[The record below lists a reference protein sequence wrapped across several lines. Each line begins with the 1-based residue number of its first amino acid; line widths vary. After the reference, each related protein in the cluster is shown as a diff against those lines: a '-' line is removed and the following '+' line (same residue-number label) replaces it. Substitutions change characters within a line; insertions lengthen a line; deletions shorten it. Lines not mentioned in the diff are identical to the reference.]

1 MLMKNKIIYTIL
13 IYIFCQC
20 SSIAQDQFYNFETKN
35 IEITENGNSI
45 KANYGKAVSS
55 DRNFEIVANEFLY
68 SKNTKILN
76 INGNGSIQIRSNNL
90 SVEFDN
96 GFIDQKKFIFEA
108 SGEVKVKDLNRN
120 LEINSKKIVFNYKD
134 NILISSSKSQI
145 KDNFQN
151 NLVTENFEYNINKEI
166 LKLNKINL
174 TDRNNNNLKSSI
186 AYINTKTN
194 NLYGKN
200 IFINLRNETLNNNN
214 EPRLKGNSMINND
227 LSTKITKGVFTTC
240 KKRDGCPPWELSAK
254 KIEHDKKNKIIKY
267 ENAFLKIYD
276 RPIAYFPKFS
286 HPDPTV
292 DRKSGFLTP
301 SIKNSSNSKNFLSLP
316 YYLVVSENSDLT
328 FSPRLYDHEE
338 VLLQTEYRKVNL
350 NSNHISDFSFKI
362 NDEKKLKSHLFY
374 EYNRGINIDNFI
386 DSNLDFKIQSTSKDT
401 YIKKNKIKSK
411 LINNENLLE
420 NSAKLSLSR
429 NDMSVN
435 FETVVYEDLDKND
448 SDRYEFLIPKIDVTK
463 KIENKTKLNG
473 DFTFKSQALSKNYNT
488 NIFETVNINDLI
500 FQSNSKVTKKGF
512 YNNYEFIIKN
522 TNTNAENSL
531 SYKNK
536 ENAYMSGLLQFNS
549 SLPLIKENNNY
560 KKILNPK
567 LALKISPNHTKDNR
581 NDDIKIDANNIY
593 ALNRAVKQ
601 DMIEGGLSL
610 TFGNEFS
617 VLDKENLLEVFGF
630 KIANNLRLEENSDLP
645 RNSQIG
651 NKTSS
656 VLTEIFYQ
664 PNDYIKMNYNT
675 SIKNDLTNINYE
687 NLTTEFKINNIVTNF
702 DYLNENNS
710 SDNIAYLSNT
720 TKLLIDNSN
729 LISFSTRR
737 NKTIDLT
744 EYYNLAYQYKNDCL
758 TASIEYNKDYYSD
771 RDLKPNESI
780 FLKLSIIPF
789 NKDNPKFLK

>member
-729 LISFSTRR
+729 LISSCRIPVSFKEYHLIIRAKIDFIR
-737 NKTIDLT
+737 NEKHS
-744 EYYNLAYQYKNDCL
+744 KN
-758 TASIEYNKDYYSD
+758 K
-771 RDLKPNESI
+771 R
-780 FLKLSIIPF
+780 
-789 NKDNPKFLK
+789 

>member
-1 MLMKNKIIYTIL
+1 MKNKIIYTIL
-13 IYIFCQC
+13 IYIFCHC
-20 SSIAQDQFYNFETKN
+20 TSFAQDQFYNFETKT
-35 IEITENGNSI
+35 IEITEDGNLL
-45 KANYGKAVSS
+45 KANYGKVVSS
-55 DRNFEIVANEFLY
+55 DKNFEIKGNEFLY

-76 INGNGSIQIRSNNL
+76 INGDGSIQIRSNNL
-90 SVEFDN
+90 YVEFDI

-108 SGEVKVKDLNRN
+108 TGEVKVKDLNRN
-120 LEINSKKIVFNYKD
+120 LEINSNKIVFNYKE
-134 NILISSSKSQI
+134 NILISSSRSQI
-145 KDNFQN
+145 IDNYQN
-151 NLVTENFEYNINKEI
+151 KLITENFEYNINKEI
-166 LKLNKINL
+166 IKLNELNL

-200 IFINLRNETLNNNN
+200 IFINLRNETLNKNN
-214 EPRLKGNSMINND
+214 EPRLKGNSIINND
-227 LSTKITKGVFTTC
+227 VSTKITKGVFTTC

-276 RPIAYFPKFS
+276 KPIAYFPKFS

-301 SIKNSSNSKNFLSLP
+301 SLKNSSNSKNFLSLP

-338 VLLQTEYRKVNL
+338 VLLQTEYRKVNS

-362 NDEKKLKSHLFY
+362 NDDKKLKSHFFY
-374 EYNRGINIDNFI
+374 EYNRGIKLDNFI
-386 DSNLDFKIQSTSKDT
+386 DSNFDFKIQSTSKDT

-411 LINNENLLE
+411 LINSENLLE

-435 FETVVYEDLDKND
+435 FETIIYEDLDKND

-463 KIENKTKLNG
+463 KIKNKTNLNG
-473 DFTFKSQALSKNYNT
+473 DFTFKSQALTKNYNT
-488 NIFETVNINDLI
+488 NIFETININDLI
-500 FQSNSKVTKKGF
+500 FQSNSKVTNKGF

-531 SYKNK
+531 NYKNK
-536 ENAYMSGLLQFNS
+536 ENVYMSGLLQFNS

-581 NDDIKIDANNIY
+581 NDDFKINTNNIY
-593 ALNRAVKQ
+593 NLNRAVKQ

-610 TFGNEFS
+610 TYGNEFS
-617 VLDKENLLEVFGF
+617 VLDKENFLEVFGF
-630 KIANNLRLEENSDLP
+630 KVANNIRIKENSDLP

-651 NKTSS
+651 QKTSS
-656 VLTEIFYQ
+656 ILTEIFYQ
-664 PNDYIKMNYNT
+664 PNDHIKFNYNT

-710 SDNIAYLSNT
+710 EDNIAYLSNT

-729 LISFSTRR
+729 QISFSTRR

-758 TASIEYNKDYYSD
+758 TASVEYNKEYYSD

-789 NKDNPKFLK
+789 NKDDPKFLK